1 MFFFVEPRVPY
12 YISVV
17 AINQIGEGKS
27 ATATVF
33 TKPESMTLMI
43 TNRTSNYHIHYVL

>member
-33 TKPESMTLMI
+33 TKSESKTF
-43 TNRTSNYHIHYVL
+43 Y

>member
-1 MFFFVEPRVPY
+1 MLFIEPRVPY

-17 AINQIGEGKS
+17 AINQIGEGNS

-33 TKPESMTLMI
+33 TKSESKTL
-43 TNRTSNYHIHYVL
+43 Y